1 MQKWDD
7 EQFKQNRLPVTSPAP
22 DFLWIPWKMRILFK
36 SAMLSADRDLP
47 VNSSLK
53 GVSCFVSL
61 VKLQFTSSWNE
72 HEWKLFW
79 LLQRV
84 LVSEHVQSLHWGE
97 KSVKMLEIVIDHI
110 IVRATASLQCVSLV
124 WWRTSSHVLS
134 LLDIGWVVRK
144 TALRWRFPTKKKL
157 YQTWPKKNIFED
169 EKLFRGRRFRDI
181 ILDDVSFSLSNY

>member
-1 MQKWDD
+1 MNNLSRIDCLWH
-7 EQFKQNRLPVTSPAP
+7 FSSPAP
-22 DFLWIPWKMRILFK
+22 DFFEFHEKCEFYSNLPL
-36 SAMLSADRDLP
+36 LSADRDLP

-61 VKLQFTSSWNE
+61 VKLQFTRSWNE

-110 IVRATASLQCVSLV
+110 IARATASPQCVSLV

-144 TALRWRFPTKKKL
+144 TALRWRSPTKKKL

-169 EKLFRGRRFRDI
+169 EKLFRGGGGRDI
-181 ILDDVSFSLSNY
+181 IIDDVSFSLSNHS